1 MPPLDKMRKFRRDII
16 KSINEYRGMNKA
28 PGVFVDI
35 LSNKAASEYAEH
47 LLTGEESETVLNDI
61 LAKHMIVG

>member
-1 MPPLDKMRKFRRDII
+1 
-16 KSINEYRGMNKA
+16 MNKA

-47 LLTGEESETVLNDI
+47 LLSGAESETVLNDI